1 MEKYFNDYRTLSL
14 LRQGPLKT
22 YLYAFAVK
30 LRDEGFGRGWI
41 CHQIRLAADFSRWL
55 QLNRIALNAI
65 NTEHG
70 KKYLTYRAR
79 KGRGKAGDPIIMTR
93 LLNLLRQQG
102 VIVEPILRKLTPV
115 DQAANKF
122 VSYLLAERSLA
133 SVTATRYGK
142 FIRRFLNNRFGKKSV
157 DLSIL
162 SSKDIVD
169 FVQQEAAY
177 LHVKESQMMTSALRS
192 FLRYARYQGYIDID
206 LVAAVPTVAN
216 RSMATIPKSLPSEQ
230 VALVLEHCKRDTA
243 TGRRDYAILLLLAR
257 LGLRAGE
264 VVSLTL
270 DDIDWQAGCIT
281 VHGKGGHRAQL
292 PLPIDVGEAIA
303 AYLRDG
309 RPRRSTRTLF
319 LYAKAPLVGFKSQ
332 QVVGDV
338 VDRALE
344 RAGID
349 SPRRGAHQF
358 RHSLATE
365 MLRRGASMAEIGQV
379 LRHQSAQ
386 TTEIYAK
393 VDLIS
398 LRSLALA
405 WPGGE
410 Q

>member
-1 MEKYFNDYRTLSL
+1 MEKYFNDYRTLPQ
-14 LRQGPLKT
+14 LRQGPLQT

-30 LRDEGFGRGWI
+30 LRDEGFGRSWI

-65 NTEHG
+65 NIEHG
-70 KKYLTYRAR
+70 KKYLAYRAK

-102 VIVEPILRKLTPV
+102 VIAEPILRKLTPV

-133 SVTATRYGK
+133 AVTATRYGK
-142 FIRRFLNNRFGKKSV
+142 FIKRFLNDRFGKKSV

-162 SSKDIVD
+162 SSKDIVV
-169 FVQQEAAY
+169 FVQQEADY

-216 RSMATIPKSLPSEQ
+216 RSMATIPKSLPPEQ
-230 VALVLEHCKRDTA
+230 VALALEHCNRDTV

-264 VVSLTL
+264 IVSLTL
-270 DDIDWQAGCIT
+270 DDIDWHAGCIT
-281 VHGKGGHRAQL
+281 VNGKGGHRAQL

-309 RPRRSTRTLF
+309 RPRRSTRALF
-319 LYAKAPLVGFKSQ
+319 LYAKAPLIGFTNQK
-332 QVVGDV
+332 VIGDV